1 MWWLLTSLEAGNWI
15 RWVWDLPWPSE
26 GFPDPCLG
34 TSKMG
39 YWSLMV
45 SHWSFWYWS
54 FRGILILIKMDGMR
68 IAINDS
74 SMTQRPSLVCNSYS
88 SMISEDRPV
97 FLRQLGGFR
106 FFRRS
111 MCRMTMPMDSA
122 QEPTRVNMT
131 CWFISPMFVAWS
143 PWYAHC
149 FQKPQRLYPKIAS
162 DHIGPATSIHIYSF
176 KLLKPHLILLNRLI
190 DYPL

>member
-143 PWYAHC
+143 LDMPIVFKNHKGYIR
-149 FQKPQRLYPKIAS
+149 RLHQTIS
-162 DHIGPATSIHIYSF
+162 DLQLLFISIH
-176 KLLKPHLILLNRLI
+176 LNCLNLI
-190 DYPL
+190 

>member
-97 FLRQLGGFR
+97 FFYVSLVDPD
-106 FFRRS
+106 FFRCS
-111 MCRMTMPMDSA
+111 ICGMTNQSQHDLLVHLPY
-122 QEPTRVNMT
+122 V
-131 CWFISPMFVAWS
+131 CWLIS
-143 PWYAHC
+143 WYAHC

-162 DHIGPATSIHIYSF
+162 DHIGPATFMHIYYYSF
-176 KLLKPHLILLNRLI
+176 KFRKPHLILLKWSLLNRLI

>member
-97 FLRQLGGFR
+97 FLRQLGGSR
-106 FFRRS
+106 FFQMFHLRDDQPESTWLVGSSPLCLLVDLLICPLFSKTTKVISEDCIRPY
-111 MCRMTMPMDSA
+111 R
-122 QEPTRVNMT
+122 T
-131 CWFISPMFVAWS
+131 CNFYAYLLLFI
-143 PWYAHC
+143 
-149 FQKPQRLYPKIAS
+149 
-162 DHIGPATSIHIYSF
+162 
-176 KLLKPHLILLNRLI
+176 
-190 DYPL
+190 